1 LLAGTSPSLAAPAA
15 DIPPPGAPA
24 LAPPPALQPPVSH
37 PAITPPE
44 TTQTRESWRQLMARM
59 PAPKPGCYTA
69 TYPSAQWQEVPCTTA
84 PQRPYPRAIGAG
96 PATVGAGDSGDFSA
110 VATGGPITLATG
122 SFKVTGVTSVSD
134 GSGPTTFSLQLNTNT
149 FASTPSTLCAS
160 QPGCFAWQQFIYSN
174 SSNCKSGGS
183 CVFIQYWLV
192 NHTSPCS
199 AAPTVAGNSLIFSPA
214 TATAAGGCFIN
225 GQATAVPTQTAL
237 NFGGLILTGGTSSG
251 GQSAQVETSAGTF
264 YKAADPGDLLGIGS
278 NWNTAEYN
286 LFGDC
291 CSKLVTF
298 TPPGATVVVKTII
311 ISGVVVAAP
320 TCSGQSFT
328 AESNNLTLL
337 PPCCPLTV
345 GITFTESTAAGATSA
360 CACGAGTS
368 WDPNSAICV
377 PPAPVPPACTIAFS
391 CPDPESHSPPQY
403 EVTC

>member
-1 LLAGTSPSLAAPAA
+1 VHAMIVAVAFIAARTSAWRCSVRILASPAVAGLLAGTSPSLAAPAA

-199 AAPTVAGNSLIFSPA
+199 AAPTVAGNSWIFSPA

-278 NWNTAEYN
+278 NWNTAE
-286 LFGDC
+286 
-291 CSKLVTF
+291 
-298 TPPGATVVVKTII
+298 
-311 ISGVVVAAP
+311 
-320 TCSGQSFT
+320 
-328 AESNNLTLL
+328 
-337 PPCCPLTV
+337 
-345 GITFTESTAAGATSA
+345 
-360 CACGAGTS
+360 
-368 WDPNSAICV
+368 
-377 PPAPVPPACTIAFS
+377 
-391 CPDPESHSPPQY
+391 
-403 EVTC
+403 